1 VGCRQ
6 WGRSLLPNSYFAR
19 CHRGVFKTARA
30 RWRRRRRRRRL
41 CQHGWKKCWPRWP
54 HLWYSTPLL
63 LLLWAVLHVSLSRVH
78 PRVLVVDTLNN
89 ILSFVVIF
97 RVTKETAVHT
107 MCQSL
112 AVPTVVNTSQV
123 SCKYICTLPS
133 PLCYSLFILFLKKI
147 IMSHTVRRRRRR
159 RRAHPTI
166 MISFASCFVDDPNK
180 NDIRAGQEE
189 QEAGE
194 VWVKDPTPSL
204 RLWL

>member
-54 HLWYSTPLL
+54 HLW
-63 LLLWAVLHVSLSRVH
+63 
-78 PRVLVVDTLNN
+78 VLVVDTLNN